1 MKQLDQL
8 AYKGILEN
16 PNMTI
21 DVIDELLKGRNKLL
35 ISAVANSP
43 IATTAQ
49 LELVYK
55 KKQIC

>member
-49 LELVYK
+49 ALL
-55 KKQIC
+55 